1 MFSHISN
8 YSKKEQIELYQ
19 TIENFLWDS
28 NLTPE
33 EFLISFEEMNE
44 KLRKKWFAKILT
56 SCDLYNILKI
66 FTPSIAYKYAFDED
80 VINQMFPE
88 SHQIL
93 WKNLK
98 KNLIK
103 LYGKHFLKKVLN
115 ENIY

>member
-8 YSKKEQIELYQ
+8 YSKKEQMELYQ

-28 NLTPE
+28 DLNPE
-33 EFLISFEEMNE
+33 EFLILFTKMDE

-56 SCDLYNILKI
+56 NCDLYNILKI
-66 FTPSIAYKYAFDED
+66 FTPPIVYKYAFDEE

-93 WKNLK
+93 WNNLK

-103 LYGKHFLKKVLN
+103 LYGEDFLKKVIN